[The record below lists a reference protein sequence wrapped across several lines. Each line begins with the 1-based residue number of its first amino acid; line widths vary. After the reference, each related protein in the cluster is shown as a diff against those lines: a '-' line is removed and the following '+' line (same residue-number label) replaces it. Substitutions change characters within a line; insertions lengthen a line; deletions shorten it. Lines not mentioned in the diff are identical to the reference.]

1 MRKANKVK
9 IIFYSSGGW
18 ESDYLERVDGG
29 GGTDLMFQFRL
40 ERKDDE
46 MKHYQDMKQS
56 HRARIGSIGRKHYTG
71 RW

>member
-29 GGTDLMFQFRL
+29 GGADLMLQFRL

-46 MKHYQDMKQS
+46 TKRYQNMK
-56 HRARIGSIGRKHYTG
+56 
-71 RW
+71 